1 MAVFAGLP
9 NIAVVCLWV
18 ASNKTNPK
26 FFTTRPRPTRKIPTE
41 PEQFVAF
48 GVVVAGVTAVVVA
61 VLLLAAVVVL

>member
-1 MAVFAGLP
+1 MP

-26 FFTTRPRPTRKIPTE
+26 FFTTETSTRKIPTE

-48 GVVVAGVTAVVVA
+48 GVVVVAGVTAVVVA
-61 VLLLAAVVVL
+61 VVLLLAAVL

>member
-1 MAVFAGLP
+1 MP

-26 FFTTRPRPTRKIPTE
+26 FFTTEKPTRKIPTE

-61 VLLLAAVVVL
+61 AVVLLLAAVVVL